1 MYAITEVILE
11 IWVRL
16 GAPPIPKFHISPHLS
31 GVLHPF
37 MMTHSPRAS
46 EELNLLVCTKLGLKP
61 NLSQVYKSYI

>member
-11 IWVRL
+11 IWVRV
-16 GAPPIPKFHISPHLS
+16 GAPPIPKFHISTHLS

-46 EELNLLVCTKLGLKP
+46 EDLNSLFL
-61 NLSQVYKSYI
+61 YKTWL